1 MKPADL
7 ARLDAIAEAEGIV
20 TEASADPYQL
30 FLLLLERI
38 ARALGSWSPDI
49 DGEAVVDVGGTLL
62 IVAAVGSVLLVARA
76 LWPAAVALIGRLRH
90 GPRPAPPGAV
100 VVETLAAEVDPEA
113 ALEEALTAGDT
124 RLALRR
130 LWEALTRRLAVAGL
144 GVVSHAATHRE
155 FLRRAR
161 AAAPEWPRH
170 AELSG
175 FARALERA
183 LFGSTPPSRD
193 EVQALRQRARG
204 LTT

>member
-1 MKPADL
+1 MKAVDL

-20 TEASADPYQL
+20 TEASADPNQL
-30 FLLLLERI
+30 FMLLLERI
-38 ARALGSWSPDI
+38 ARALGAWNPDV
-49 DGEAVVDVGGTLL
+49 DGGAVFDAGAILL
-62 IVAAVGSVLLVARA
+62 GLAAVLSVLLVARA
-76 LWPAAVALIGRLRH
+76 LWPAAVALLGRLRN
-90 GPRPAPPGAV
+90 GPRPAAPGAV
-100 VVETLAAEVDPEA
+100 VVEALAAEVDPEA
-113 ALEEALTAGDT
+113 ALEEALAAGDT

-170 AELSG
+170 AELSA
-175 FARALERA
+175 FARAIERA
-183 LFGSTPPSRD
+183 LFCSAPPSRD